1 MKCPNCESERIISAR
16 HDSDWGGGNSL
27 NAVNNEK
34 CYNEGDLDEEGDV
47 YAFGDINIYACLA
60 CDYTWQRHGKEVMSA
75 LRARLAECEA
85 VMEQAIYAIRS
96 GGERHLFSDE
106 SEAIELY
113 EAYKSSHE
121 VKK

>member
-1 MKCPNCESERIISAR
+1 MNPYDQAE
-16 HDSDWGGGNSL
+16 
-27 NAVNNEK
+27 
-34 CYNEGDLDEEGDV
+34 
-47 YAFGDINIYACLA
+47 
-60 CDYTWQRHGKEVMSA
+60 KEVEACCNSGECIHC

-96 GGERHLFSDE
+96 GGERHLFADE

-113 EAYKSSHE
+113 ETYKSSHE

>member
-1 MKCPNCESERIISAR
+1 MKSAVELLVKLLIEREDFLRRPENSAIR
-16 HDSDWGGGNSL
+16 SL
-27 NAVNNEK
+27 CTSASFE
-34 CYNEGDLDEEGDV
+34 D
-47 YAFGDINIYACLA
+47 
-60 CDYTWQRHGKEVMSA
+60 SA

-96 GGERHLFSDE
+96 GGERHLFADE

-113 EAYKSSHE
+113 ETYKSSHE